1 LKLSRRR
8 TTGNGTRGVS
18 PVLSSVI
25 LAAITLAVGLILV
38 SLATSWFAI
47 NATDTTQ
54 KTDKGIALV
63 RTSGLLA
70 FELVRYTS
78 REDLRL
84 IVLRNISPLDLCVT
98 RIELIRQD
106 GSLGGAWPSPPAR
119 WVACGSGGLDPIS
132 PQEKAEFT
140 SSELPT
146 CSSCFF
152 GERTRIRIWYIA
164 RTLYDNANPE
174 LSADE
179 MRYVETLII
188 YPGTR
193 IGRPCALPEG
203 TRWAAFTS
211 VDPVTNFLTGS
222 FSNPPNNRFS
232 VLISYARPLTLSTQQ
247 FEFQLADQDSSQ
259 TLTADLRVGVTYEQ
273 FVGGVIGIGTPFDL
287 SVVGSSYIPI
297 PSHFKFGALPDRSAH
312 VSGIGL
318 ITQYISYISDNP
330 VVTTIQVEIG
340 KQDEPATFRL
350 NVVLRDCAGN
360 LLADMSR
367 TVSLPAGIQW
377 DTTYLDLPAPLD
389 ITDIYH
395 VEVTLS

>member
-1 LKLSRRR
+1 MRLSRGDMARR
-8 TTGNGTRGVS
+8 GSRGVS
-18 PVLSSVI
+18 PVISSVI
-25 LAAITLAVGLILV
+25 LAAITLAVGLLLV

-54 KTDKGIALV
+54 KTDKEIAIV

-106 GSLGGAWPSPPAR
+106 GSLGGAWPSPPDR

-132 PQEKAEFT
+132 PQEKAELT

-152 GERTRIRIWYIA
+152 GERTRIRVWYIA

-174 LSADE
+174 LVADK

-193 IGRPCALPEG
+193 IGSPCALPED
-203 TRWAAFTS
+203 TKWAAFTS
-211 VDPVTNFLTGS
+211 IDPMTNYLTGA

-247 FEFQLADQDSSQ
+247 FEFQLADQDSYQ

-273 FVGGVIGIGTPFDL
+273 SVGGVIGIGTPFDL

-297 PSHFKFGALPDRSAH
+297 PSHFKFGALPDRRAH

-318 ITQYISYISDNP
+318 ITQYISYISDQP

-340 KQDEPATFRL
+340 KHDEPMTLRI
-350 NVVLRDCAGN
+350 NVILKDCMGS
-360 LLADMSR
+360 LLADLSR
-367 TVSLPAGIQW
+367 TISLPEGAQW
-377 DTTYLDLPAPLD
+377 ETTYLDLPEPLD
-389 ITDIYH
+389 ITDVYY
-395 VEVTLS
+395 VEVKLT

>member
-1 LKLSRRR
+1 MRLRR
-8 TTGNGTRGVS
+8 GNIGGGRSRGVS

-25 LAAITLAVGLILV
+25 LAAITLAVGLVLV
-38 SLATSWFAI
+38 SLATSWFAF
-47 NATDTTQ
+47 NATETTQ
-54 KTDKGIALV
+54 KTDKGITLV

-70 FELVRYTS
+70 FEMVRYTG

-84 IVLRNISPLDLCVT
+84 IVLRNISPLELCVT

-119 WVACGSGGLDPIS
+119 WVACGSGGLDPIP

-152 GERTRIRIWYIA
+152 GERTRIRVWYIA
-164 RTLYDNANPE
+164 RSLYDNANPE

-193 IGRPCALPEG
+193 IGSPCALPEG

-211 VDPVTNFLTGS
+211 IDPMTNYLTGA

-232 VLISYARPLTLSTQQ
+232 TLISYASPLTLSPQQ
-247 FEFQLADQDSSQ
+247 FEFTLTDQDSSQ

-273 FVGGVIGIGTPFDL
+273 SVGGVVGIATPFDL
-287 SVVGSSYIPI
+287 SIEGSSYVPI
-297 PSHFKFGALPDRSAH
+297 PNYFRFGALPDHSAH

-318 ITQYISYISDNP
+318 ITQYISYISDHP
-330 VVTTIQVEIG
+330 VVTTIQVELG
-340 KQDEPATFRL
+340 KHDEPKTFQL
-350 NVVLRDCAGN
+350 NVILRDCAGN
-360 LLADMSR
+360 LLADLSR
-367 TVSLPAGIQW
+367 IVSLPGGVQW
-377 DTTYLDLPAPLD
+377 DTTYIDLPAPLD
-389 ITDIYH
+389 ITDVYY
-395 VEVTLS
+395 VEVKLA